1 VSPAARLY
9 VVRHGQT
16 DRSARMIYSGR
27 ADIPLTATG
36 SEQARLAAE
45 ELAQAGVDAVYSSP
59 LIRAQET
66 GRAIAASTGAPLR
79 VDPRLIEVDY
89 GPIEGLDRRAA
100 RERFGPLFEAWR
112 EDPYGSPLPGMEPL
126 GEALLRARSATAEA
140 IAAHDCP
147 VLVGHQGILRLV
159 LVALG
164 EIEPGDYFSTRLDEA
179 RPVEILEPAVTE
191 VGPD

>member
-1 VSPAARLY
+1 
-9 VVRHGQT
+9 
-16 DRSARMIYSGR
+16 
-27 ADIPLTATG
+27 
-36 SEQARLAAE
+36 
-45 ELAQAGVDAVYSSP
+45 
-59 LIRAQET
+59 
-66 GRAIAASTGAPLR
+66 
-79 VDPRLIEVDY
+79 
-89 GPIEGLDRRAA
+89 
-100 RERFGPLFEAWR
+100 
-112 EDPYGSPLPGMEPL
+112 MEPL